1 MYQITEFSIY
11 FLNFRFS
18 ILNDNL
24 SDNLYNRLLEWQ
36 SWALSSL
43 YLLISLVLS
52 WLVLLFT
59 FAFSNVIVYHLVQLK
74 KRTNTING
82 IFTEIAIVTSLSCLL
97 FPYKTLESISIF
109 FTSLQVLY
117 SFLIQVW
124 QLFCLVHL
132 HKFVFFFSLLLCLLL
147 PSPPPSS
154 LCYINI
160 SVLML
165 IRIIFKSAKENRMI
179 LIVLKKKL
187 LNNLKFELYWCF
199 YKNSKSICLIL
210 ITHWEYTFLPKIFN
224 Q

>member
-97 FPYKTLESISIF
+97 FPYKTLESISIV

-124 QLFCLVHL
+124 QLFCSVHL

-147 PSPPPSS
+147 PSPPPS

-165 IRIIFKSAKENRMI
+165 IRIIFKSAKKNRMI
-179 LIVLKKKL
+179 LIVLKK
-187 LNNLKFELYWCF
+187 NY
-199 YKNSKSICLIL
+199 
-210 ITHWEYTFLPKIFN
+210 
-224 Q
+224 